1 MDRQTSLLGDFVHVN
16 TLMGL
21 EPFEVI
27 FFFREKFTYFDLE
40 LQGVAENYSTVGQ
53 RLSIVFL
60 RI

>member
-1 MDRQTSLLGDFVHVN
+1 MDRQTSLLGDLVHVN

-21 EPFEVI
+21 EPFEV

>member
-1 MDRQTSLLGDFVHVN
+1 MDRQTSLLGDLVHVN

-21 EPFEVI
+21 EPFEVF